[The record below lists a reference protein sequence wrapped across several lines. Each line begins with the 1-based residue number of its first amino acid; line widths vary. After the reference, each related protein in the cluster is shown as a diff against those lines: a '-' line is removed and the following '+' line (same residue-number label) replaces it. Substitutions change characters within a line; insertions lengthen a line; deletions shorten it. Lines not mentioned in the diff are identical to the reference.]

1 MKNLSILLNL
11 IDWSIIP
18 SDSFDI
24 LSRFLYFCHES
35 NTHDTLRIPYTL
47 ALIAVKVLL
56 NVAITQYEQLE
67 QSFEQ
72 LSEQEILHKFSP
84 SSVQSKLLLKD
95 KLQAATQNQIVLP
108 FDYGCITLVDAH
120 QLLFILLKLEDQL
133 WAMIQTDEV
142 PTSVKD
148 LWASKS
154 ASRIHTAYGRLS
166 SLITMPGSLFGDS
179 DSSAIS
185 LMELA
190 NLGLVN
196 SADKYGKL
204 HHF

>member
-1 MKNLSILLNL
+1 
-11 IDWSIIP
+11 
-18 SDSFDI
+18 
-24 LSRFLYFCHES
+24 
-35 NTHDTLRIPYTL
+35 
-47 ALIAVKVLL
+47 
-56 NVAITQYEQLE
+56 
-67 QSFEQ
+67 
-72 LSEQEILHKFSP
+72 
-84 SSVQSKLLLKD
+84 
-95 KLQAATQNQIVLP
+95 
-108 FDYGCITLVDAH
+108 
-120 QLLFILLKLEDQL
+120 
-133 WAMIQTDEV
+133 MIQTDEV

-185 LMELA
+185 LTELA
-190 NLGLVN
+190 DLGLVN